1 MPVIYRNWTQYF
13 ILTRFSLFFF
23 FSKVQARKAFSSY
36 LQRVQQRLL
45 AESRT
50 DTVPARPDKHND
62 HMVINDYFPNKWTYI
77 DLYNTKSFRIIL
89 SRVRRQIP
97 IRDLGATMTDVFSH
111 TFSVRT
117 W

>member
-1 MPVIYRNWTQYF
+1 M
-13 ILTRFSLFFF
+13 
-23 FSKVQARKAFSSY
+23 QARKAFSSY

-62 HMVINDYFPNKWTYI
+62 HMVINDYYI
-77 DLYNTKSFRIIL
+77 DLYNTESFRIIL

-97 IRDLGATMTDVFSH
+97 IRGLGAAMTDVFSH